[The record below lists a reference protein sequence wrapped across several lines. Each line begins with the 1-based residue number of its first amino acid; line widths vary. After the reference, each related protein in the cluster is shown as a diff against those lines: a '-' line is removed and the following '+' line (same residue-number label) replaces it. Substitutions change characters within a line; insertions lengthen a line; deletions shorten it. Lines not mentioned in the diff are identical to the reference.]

1 MNYLFSILFGVRRHV
16 RKSNLLLKFFMQ
28 VLKKWNFAEKFGKRM
43 EIEHVWLMAAEENKQ
58 ASRAGKSKKW
68 LGWANTERTRHTHS
82 HSETAM

>member
-1 MNYLFSILFGVRRHV
+1 M
-16 RKSNLLLKFFMQ
+16 K
-28 VLKKWNFAEKFGKRM
+28 FAEKFGKRM

-68 LGWANTERTRHTHS
+68 LCWANTERTRHTHS